1 MLFYAEKKLRFFE
14 MIEKDNKNMD
24 YQIIE
29 IDELKRLYMQ
39 KKGDVVVFGTW
50 EFGCRVKRGLQ
61 GFGINVS
68 YFSDNDSSVVGQK
81 VEGISVI
88 APESIVDLDAPIV
101 IIASF
106 WFEQISKQ
114 MLQIGI
120 KDVYAL
126 EECPVNSWEE
136 IEDDR
141 EELKEYFEG
150 YKDNASD
157 RILIEVYGHI
167 GDVLVKTGVCK
178 TLMSAFGK
186 ENVFFLVDDTE
197 QRNIGDYLNLFSN
210 NIIHIEKD
218 KFSRD
223 RKYRLEKLRY
233 LNSCYFKFSY
243 NLCDMRFHLKMRY
256 VNKFILNIPK
266 IYYAPEEYY
275 VVDKDYHM
283 LENILGRSV
292 KTECENNNNAIAE
305 IEQVKL
311 DIELPNEFIAINM
324 GAANKMRQYP
334 VEKFKVVYDYLIKQ
348 SKTMVFIGAGSYDEE
363 FYKILVE
370 SDRPYENVFSYINK
384 LSLVESMAVISK
396 SKYYIGLDSGMWNAS
411 VILGKKSVMIYGKG
425 DLGHFKHEKKTIHYV
440 MSDQIKCKGCKY
452 WDCPK
457 EIRVKGMAPCVVS
470 VEPDEI
476 IKAIRCVEEELYR

>member
-1 MLFYAEKKLRFFE
+1 MAD
-14 MIEKDNKNMD
+14 KDNIKMD
-24 YQIIE
+24 YRIIE
-29 IDELKRLYMQ
+29 IDELKRLYIQ
-39 KKGDVVVFGTW
+39 KRRDVVVFGTW
-50 EFGCRVKRGLQ
+50 EFGRRVKKGLE
-61 GFGINVS
+61 GFGIKVS
-68 YFSDNDSSVVGQK
+68 HFSDNDSSVIGQK
-81 VEGISVI
+81 VEEISVI
-88 APESIVDLDAPIV
+88 APESIVDLNEPIV

-106 WFEQISKQ
+106 WFERISRQLLQ
-114 MLQIGI
+114 MGI
-120 KDVYAL
+120 TDVYAL

-136 IEDDR
+136 IEADR
-141 EELKEYFEG
+141 KELKEYFDDYE
-150 YKDNASD
+150 DNVTD
-157 RILIEVYGHI
+157 RVLIEVYGHI

-178 TLMSAFGK
+178 TIMNEFGK

-197 QRNIGDYLNLFSN
+197 QRNIGEYLNLLSN

-218 KFSRD
+218 KFSKD

-233 LNSCYFKFSY
+233 LNSHYFKFSY

-256 VNKFILNIPK
+256 VNKFVLNVSK

-292 KTECENNNNAIAE
+292 KEECEDNNNAVAE

-311 DIELPNEFIAINM
+311 EIELPNEFVAINM

-334 VEKFKVVYDYLIKQ
+334 VEKFKLVYDYLIKQ
-348 SKTMVFIGAGSYDEE
+348 FRTMVFIGAGSYDEE
-363 FYKILVE
+363 FYRRLVE
-370 SDRPYENVFSYINK
+370 SDRPYENVVSYINK

-396 SKYYIGLDSGMWNAS
+396 CQYYIGLDSGMWNAS

-425 DLGHFKHEKKTIHYV
+425 DLGHFKHERETIHYV
-440 MSDQIKCKGCKY
+440 MSDQTKCEGCKY

-457 EIRVKGMAPCVVS
+457 EIRVEGMAPCVVS
-470 VEPDEI
+470 VEPEKI
-476 IKAIRCVEEELYR
+476 IKAIQCVEEELCM